1 MERTVKK
8 PNNGDAVV
16 TTLDLQVQSIV
27 EKHIIAFNEDRKDY
41 AYPGEGSA
49 NTAVIV
55 MNPQNGEIIAE
66 ASYPNYDLNSPR
78 DLTKYYTEEQIEE
91 MTEEEKL
98 EAMNRLWRNFC
109 ISDTYEPGSTIKPFT
124 VAAGLEIGALNGDE
138 SFTCGGMLHI
148 GDHDI
153 HCVNKE
159 GHGTQ
164 TLKESIE
171 NSCNVAA

>member
-1 MERTVKK
+1 M
-8 PNNGDAVV
+8 
-16 TTLDLQVQSIV
+16 
-27 EKHIIAFNEDRKDY
+27 
-41 AYPGEGSA
+41 
-49 NTAVIV
+49 IV

-138 SFTCGGMLHI
+138 SFTWHGMSHI
-148 GDHDI
+148 ETMI
-153 HCVNKE
+153 STV
-159 GHGTQ
+159 
-164 TLKESIE
+164 
-171 NSCNVAA
+171 